1 MIRVKWI
8 LRNLSLTLDEVFETL
23 SMQSPRKDVGT
34 LLGFSGSQRGNKCFV
49 HILYQRVVGEAT
61 SVNQLDKYLLIP
73 VFASNIV
80 LGTKGSPFNL
90 GRKNVSSVTNW
101 KGCLILPQSG
111 RAEVDVRVRPLLCQ
125 EQTDSHMD

>member
-1 MIRVKWI
+1 M
-8 LRNLSLTLDEVFETL
+8 
-23 SMQSPRKDVGT
+23 
-34 LLGFSGSQRGNKCFV
+34 

-73 VFASNIV
+73 VFVSNVV

-90 GRKNVSSVTNW
+90 GRKNVSSLTNW

-111 RAEVDVRVRPLLCQ
+111 RAEVDVRVWPLLCR
-125 EQTDSHMD
+125 EQTDSHVD